1 MRTNT
6 MGECETRP
14 VKALADHH
22 RHHHRALRSGG
33 TR

>member
-6 MGECETRP
+6 MCEEQTKP

-22 RHHHRALRSGG
+22 RHHCALCAGG